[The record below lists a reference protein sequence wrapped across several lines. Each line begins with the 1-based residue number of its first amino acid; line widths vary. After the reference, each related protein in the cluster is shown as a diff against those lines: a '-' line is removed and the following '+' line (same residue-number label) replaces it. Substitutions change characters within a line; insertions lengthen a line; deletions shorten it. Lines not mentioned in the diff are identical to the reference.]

1 LSEGFPGFIET
12 LEVILDMSRQYYS
25 INNLDPCQTHP
36 FGFKLQVSEAM
47 EDWTNSLSIGDP
59 IDVIKSD
66 GFVQN
71 WTRGRIV
78 GIGENRFEVRYDSEK
93 IERSRK
99 YVKKNSFELDK
110 WGTRSGDWDWRENL
124 TVRIFPLP

>member
-1 LSEGFPGFIET
+1 
-12 LEVILDMSRQYYS
+12 
-25 INNLDPCQTHP
+25 
-36 FGFKLQVSEAM
+36 
-47 EDWTNSLSIGDP
+47 
-59 IDVIKSD
+59 VIKSD

-110 WGTRSGDWDWRENL
+110 WGTRSSDWDWRDNL
-124 TVRIFPLP
+124 TVRIFILP